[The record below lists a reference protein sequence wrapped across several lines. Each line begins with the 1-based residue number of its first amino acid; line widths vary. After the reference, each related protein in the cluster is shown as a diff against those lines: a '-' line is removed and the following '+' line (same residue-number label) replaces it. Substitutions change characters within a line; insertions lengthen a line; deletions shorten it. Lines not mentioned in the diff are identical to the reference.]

1 MKRNMKFIAATLL
14 LFGFTAVNLI
24 GQSFFYSGIPDIREY
39 RNAQV
44 FKHPNGVVLHIEYD
58 SSGTIQNTFMLILEN
73 GSIAWRKNLTSTQQI
88 KPTSFHFFDDNSF
101 AVSGEEIINDTVKN
115 VFVCKINALNNFTWG
130 KKVITP
136 REINEAGPILEDS
149 SRIFASLNMKRK
161 FGNTYFEDALV
172 YVFNLSGAQN
182 YITGLISNSF
192 AREFKLTHATIA
204 RNGDF
209 LGLISYR
216 VNSGNPGA
224 GFVLVRMSNEGELKF
239 SYSINLNQSYK
250 FGGTRGICETESG
263 KIIVACQLD
272 SSDTSS
278 AAKPGYLAMFADS
291 GTILKQRIIGF
302 NSDVKIDINQ
312 LSGTATG
319 IPGLFCTVE
328 EDGNRFWAI
337 AKIDTSDLSLYGAR
351 HLPASADINPLNSG
365 IRAAAGDEDG
375 GVYTA
380 AGLLCA
386 SDSKS
391 YSSIMHWSNEATI
404 DCQTLDASSYF
415 VDSLVNYQINVY
427 ALSPITGILAQ
438 NFTASI
444 EDRLAP
450 FVQNLCNGCG
460 NLASVSPGNPSK
472 NIVSVTTSGQSIIM
486 HNQGS
491 TSLNYELYSIDG
503 KSIASGI
510 LAPGLNEFKASNTG
524 LYLLRADE
532 MCFKLMLVR
541 N

>member
-1 MKRNMKFIAATLL
+1 MKLNTKLIVASLL
-14 LFGFTAVNLI
+14 LLGFASLNLTA
-24 GQSFFYSGIPDIREY
+24 QSFFYSSLPDISGY
-39 RNAQV
+39 RNSQV
-44 FKHPNGVVLHIEYD
+44 FKHPNGVVLHVEYD
-58 SSGTIQNTFMLILEN
+58 SSGITKNTFMLILEN
-73 GSIAWRKNLTSTQQI
+73 GTIAWRKNLVSPQTI
-88 KPTSFHFFDDNSF
+88 KPTSFQFFEDNSF

-130 KKVITP
+130 KKIITP
-136 REINEAGPILEDS
+136 REINEAGPIVEDS
-149 SRIFASLNMKRK
+149 SRIFTSVNMKRK
-161 FGNTYFEDALV
+161 FGNAYFEDALI
-172 YVFNLSGAQN
+172 YVFNLSGVQN

-216 VNSGNPGA
+216 VKSGNPGA

-272 SSDTSS
+272 SSDTNSTV
-278 AAKPGYLAMFADS
+278 KPGYLAMFADS

-319 IPGLFCTVE
+319 IPGLFCTIE

-337 AKIDTSDLSLYGAR
+337 AKIDTSDLSLYGSR
-351 HLPASADINPLNSG
+351 HLPAILDISPLNSG
-365 IRAAAGDEDG
+365 VQAGASDEDG
-375 GVYTA
+375 GIYTA

-391 YSSIMHWSNEATI
+391 YPSVMHWSSEATI
-404 DCQTLDASSYF
+404 DCQTLDASTYF
-415 VDSLVNYQINVY
+415 VDSLVNYQINAY
-427 ALSPITGILAQ
+427 ALSPVTGILAQ
-438 NFTASI
+438 NFTAGI
-444 EDRLAP
+444 EDRMVP

-460 NLASVSPGNPSK
+460 NLAGHSQDNFSESDFSVFA
-472 NIVSVTTSGQSIIM
+472 SGKTITI
-486 HNQGS
+486 HNTGMKATQW
-491 TSLNYELYSIDG
+491 EVISIDG
-503 KSIASGI
+503 KSIEHGTLNNGTERIEIRTSGLFVI
-510 LAPGLNEFKASNTG
+510 RIGSAVFKTIVF
-524 LYLLRADE
+524 E
-532 MCFKLMLVR
+532 E
-541 N
+541 

>member
-1 MKRNMKFIAATLL
+1 MKFIAATLL
-14 LFGFTAVNLI
+14 LFGFTTVNLI

-58 SSGTIQNTFMLILEN
+58 SSGTTQNTFMLILEN
-73 GSIAWRKNLTSTQQI
+73 GSIAWRKNLTSTQPI

-130 KKVITP
+130 KKIITP

-172 YVFNLSGAQN
+172 YVFNLSGVQN

-224 GFVLVRMSNEGELKF
+224 GFVLVRMSNDGELKF

-272 SSDTSS
+272 SADSS
-278 AAKPGYLAMFADS
+278 STEKPGYLAMFADS

-312 LSGTATG
+312 LSETATG

-351 HLPASADINPLNSG
+351 HLPAIADLNPLNSG

-391 YSSIMHWSNEATI
+391 YSSIMHWSSESTI

-415 VDSLVNYQINVY
+415 VDSLVNYQINTY
-427 ALSPITGILAQ
+427 ALSPISGILAQ

-444 EDRLAP
+444 EDTTVP

-460 NLASVSPGNPSK
+460 NLASVSPENPSE
-472 NIVSVTTSGQSIIM
+472 NTVSVTTSGQSIIM

-524 LYLLRADE
+524 LYFLHADE

>member
-115 VFVCKINALNNFTWG
+115 VFICKINALNNFTWG
-130 KKVITP
+130 KKIITP

-182 YITGLISNSF
+182 YVTGLISNSF

-224 GFVLVRMSNEGELKF
+224 GFVLVRMSKEGELKF

-278 AAKPGYLAMFADS
+278 ATRPGYLAMFADS

-351 HLPASADINPLNSG
+351 HLPAISDISPLNSG
-365 IRAAAGDEDG
+365 VQAAAGDEDG
-375 GVYTA
+375 GIYTA

-386 SDSKS
+386 SNSKS

-460 NLASVSPGNPSK
+460 NLAGHPQDNSSESDFSVFA
-472 NIVSVTTSGQSIIM
+472 SGKTITIQNTGMKATQWEVI
-486 HNQGS
+486 
-491 TSLNYELYSIDG
+491 SIDG
-503 KSIASGI
+503 KSIEHGTLNNGTERIEIRTSGLFVI
-510 LAPGLNEFKASNTG
+510 RIGSAVFKTIVF
-524 LYLLRADE
+524 E
-532 MCFKLMLVR
+532 E
-541 N
+541 